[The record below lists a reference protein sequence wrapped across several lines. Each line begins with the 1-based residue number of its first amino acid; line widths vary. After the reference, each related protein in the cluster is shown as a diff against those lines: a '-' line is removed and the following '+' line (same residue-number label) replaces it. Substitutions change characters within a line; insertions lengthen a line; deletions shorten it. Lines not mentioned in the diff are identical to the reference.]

1 MGHVAVGTV
10 KKLVYFFPLYCNG
23 WMHPG
28 QTGQTVNTQAHE
40 QTYETVAF
48 CGQRREEM
56 EEKGR
61 RGGGVGACD
70 TMWEQ
75 QETEQAARVL
85 GHAAVL

>member
-1 MGHVAVGTV
+1 MAVGTV
-10 KKLVYFFPLYCNG
+10 KNILNFFPLYCMDG
-23 WMHPG
+23 CMQIG
-28 QTGQTVNTQAHE
+28 QTGQTVNTHSHG

-48 CGQRREEM
+48 CDQRREEM

-61 RGGGVGACD
+61 EGKGRACD